1 MKIISEN
8 SVKCAILGVIAIVLV
23 FTQPKSESAGGG
35 AGPADPTTKVPIV
48 RIGDNVVKV
57 EIASTPQEIE
67 FGLMKRTSLPD
78 DHGMIFLFHPAHHV
92 QFWMY
97 NCLMSLDMIF
107 IKDGK
112 IIRMA
117 ENVPPCTSKN
127 PEECPKYP
135 DKSIEVTEVLE
146 VQPGYA
152 KKHHVKEGDKVT
164 FELPDLG
171 QPQSKVKQ
179 TLPSISKTDSL
190 NSIDPNDPRMVE
202 FQKAQ
207 RDLQASLETGSN
219 KVQAVGESSSH

>member
-1 MKIISEN
+1 MKLISEN
-8 SVKCAILGVIAIVLV
+8 SVKCAMLCVIAIVLV

-35 AGPADPTTKVPIV
+35 AGTADPAIKVPTV

-97 NCLMSLDMIF
+97 NCLMSLDMLF

-112 IIRMA
+112 VIRMA

-135 DKSIEVTEVLE
+135 DKPIEVTEVLE

-171 QPQSKVKQ
+171 QPQSKSQSV
-179 TLPSISKTDSL
+179 LPPISKSENLDSI
-190 NSIDPNDPRMVE
+190 NPNDPRMVE
-202 FQKAQ
+202 FRKAQ
-207 RDLQASLETGSN
+207 RDFQASSETGGS
-219 KVQAVGESSSH
+219 KVPAVSESTAH

>member
-1 MKIISEN
+1 MKLISEN
-8 SVKCAILGVIAIVLV
+8 SVKCAVLGVIAMALV
-23 FTQPKSESAGGG
+23 FTQPKSESAGESQS
-35 AGPADPTTKVPIV
+35 KVPIA

-78 DHGMIFLFHPAHHV
+78 DHGMVFLFHPAHYV

-112 IIRMA
+112 IIKMC

-135 DKSIEVTEVLE
+135 DKSIQVTEVIE

-152 KKHHVKEGDKVT
+152 KKHHLKEGDKVT

-171 QPQSKVKQ
+171 QPQAQSQSK
-179 TLPSISKTDSL
+179 SESL
-190 NSIDPNDPRMVE
+190 DALKANDPRLV
-202 FQKAQ
+202 QLQQAQ
-207 RDLQASLETGSN
+207 RDFQAAQMKDNGKAHTLS
-219 KVQAVGESSSH
+219 ESTSH

>member
-1 MKIISEN
+1 MKLISEN
-8 SVKCAILGVIAIVLV
+8 SVKCATLGVIAIVLV
-23 FTQPKSESAGGG
+23 FTQPKSESAGSGES
-35 AGPADPTTKVPIV
+35 TKVPIV

-78 DHGMIFLFHPAHHV
+78 DHGMIFLFHPAHQV

-152 KKHHVKEGDKVT
+152 QKHHLKEGDKVT

-171 QPQSKVKQ
+171 QPQSKSQAV
-179 TLPSISKTDSL
+179 LPPLSKSENLDSIRSD
-190 NSIDPNDPRMVE
+190 DPRMLE
-202 FQKAQ
+202 FRKAQ
-207 RDLQASLETGSN
+207 RDFQAPGVTPVD
-219 KVQAVGESSSH
+219 KVPAVSESTSH

>member
-1 MKIISEN
+1 MKLISEN
-8 SVKCAILGVIAIVLV
+8 TVKCAMLGVIAIVLV
-23 FTQPKSESAGGG
+23 FTQPKSESAGES
-35 AGPADPTTKVPIV
+35 TKVPIV

-78 DHGMIFLFHPAHHV
+78 DHGMIFLFHPAHYV

-112 IIRMA
+112 IIGMA

-135 DKSIEVTEVLE
+135 DKAIEVTEVLE

-152 KKHHVKEGDKVT
+152 QKHHLKEGDKVT

-171 QPQSKVKQ
+171 QPQSKSQSALPPLVKSE
-179 TLPSISKTDSL
+179 TLDSIKPD
-190 NSIDPNDPRMVE
+190 DPRMVE
-202 FQKAQ
+202 FRKAQ
-207 RDLQASLETGSN
+207 RDFQASSITVGD
-219 KVQAVGESSSH
+219 KVPAVSESTSH

>member
-1 MKIISEN
+1 MKLISEN
-8 SVKCAILGVIAIVLV
+8 SVKCAVLGAIAIALV
-23 FTQPKSESAGGG
+23 FTQNRSESAGES
-35 AGPADPTTKVPIV
+35 KSQVPIV

-57 EIASTPQEIE
+57 EIASTPQEIQ

-78 DHGMIFLFHPAHHV
+78 DHGMIFLFHPANRV

-97 NCLMSLDMIF
+97 NCLMALDMIF

-112 IIRMA
+112 IIKIC

-135 DKSIEVTEVLE
+135 DKSIDVTEVLE

-152 KKHHVKEGDKVT
+152 KKHHLKDGDKVT

-171 QPQSKVKQ
+171 QPQSKAPDLAPAKSES
-179 TLPSISKTDSL
+179 LDSL
-190 NSIDPNDPRMVE
+190 KSDDPRLVQL
-202 FQKAQ
+202 QKAQ
-207 RDLQASLETGSN
+207 HDFQAAENGSFGGSAGPS
-219 KVQAVGESSSH
+219 VRQ